1 MSCARSRPPGRA
13 SALPSGSVPAPRA
26 LARSSRS
33 VGALLA
39 VAMVALLACAPK
51 APPGAPPA
59 LRAAPPA
66 AAGAPAA
73 GEACASLGGLSA
85 AADPAA
91 IEQLARACELS
102 SAAAA
107 EPAPALLLA
116 ARAFRG
122 LSERYAALAE
132 LGGVGEP
139 EQAPRDLLARQ
150 ADAARACAAAAHRAL
165 GALFPAVAAAL
176 DAGRPPVEALCAAA
190 APAAEPLYLEAACSA
205 TWARAQGFT
214 HLVDRRAELKA
225 ALERAAALDPALDDA
240 GPDRELGRL
249 LSSLPAYAGGSLRE
263 ARAHFDAAVARAPGS
278 VQNRVLYARGVA
290 VKLQDRALFESLLNT
305 ALAQPSAEALEKHE
319 ADIAHS
325 LLARADDLFG
335 AGP

>member
-1 MSCARSRPPGRA
+1 
-13 SALPSGSVPAPRA
+13 
-26 LARSSRS
+26 
-33 VGALLA
+33 
-39 VAMVALLACAPK
+39 MVALLACAPK

-91 IEQLARACELS
+91 IEQSARACELS

-139 EQAPRDLLARQ
+139 AQAPRDLLARQ
-150 ADAARACAAAAHRAL
+150 ADAARGCAAAAHRAL

-176 DAGRPPVEALCAAA
+176 DAGRPPVEALSAAA
-190 APAAEPLYLEAACSA
+190 AAEPLYLEAACSA

-214 HLVDRRAELKA
+214 HLVDRRAELQA

-305 ALAQPSAEALEKHE
+305 ALAQPAAEALEKHQ
-319 ADIAHS
+319 ADIARS

-335 AGP
+335 AEP